1 MITKKIVSGVYNI
14 TTPNE
19 IYQVELNED
28 RADGTWDLS
37 FKDNDS
43 FEIMDVCNS
52 LREAKEVIIMVE
64 TRDYNKERANA

>member
-64 TRDYNKERANA
+64 TRDYNKERA